1 MPPGFSIAGPTAL
14 LRQLIELMT
23 KILIIEDDP
32 QTREN
37 LELILDME
45 GFSVRAA
52 ANGRHGLELAR
63 ADCPD
68 LVVCDVTMPEL
79 DGHGVLRELRGS
91 PQTADIPFVFLTA
104 QGERHQQR
112 AGMNLGADDY
122 LCKPLDAED
131 LLAAVHARLQR
142 RRENRDATLAGA
154 GPDFSSPAPLKSLG
168 LTEREAEVL
177 LWVSQ
182 GKANADVATILGMSE
197 KTVKI
202 HLGHIFEKL
211 NVETRTAAAMV
222 AMETL
227 TRAKSEAAR
236 G

>member
-1 MPPGFSIAGPTAL
+1 
-14 LRQLIELMT
+14 MT
-23 KILIIEDDP
+23 KLLVIEDDD

-37 LELILDME
+37 LQIILDME
-45 GFSVRAA
+45 GYAVRTA
-52 ANGRHGLELAR
+52 ANGREGLALAR
-63 ADCPD
+63 SDRPE
-68 LVVCDVTMPEL
+68 LIICDVSMPEM
-79 DGHGVLRELRGS
+79 DGHAVLRQLRADAT
-91 PQTADIPFVFLTA
+91 TADVPFIFLTA

-131 LLAAVHARLQR
+131 LLAAVRARLQR
-142 RRENRDATLAGA
+142 KRENHDAALADA
-154 GPDFSSPAPLKSLG
+154 GPDFTSSTPLESLG
-168 LTEREAEVL
+168 LTVREAEVL

-222 AMETL
+222 AMEKL
-227 TRAKSEAAR
+227 SRAKIEAAR
-236 G
+236 P

>member
-1 MPPGFSIAGPTAL
+1 
-14 LRQLIELMT
+14 MT
-23 KILIIEDDP
+23 KILIIEDDE

-37 LELILDME
+37 LQIILNME
-45 GFSVRAA
+45 GYEVRSA
-52 ANGRHGLELAR
+52 ANGREGLALAR
-63 ADCPD
+63 GDRPE
-68 LVVCDVTMPEL
+68 LIICDVSMPEM
-79 DGHGVLRELRGS
+79 DGHEVLRQLRADT
-91 PQTADIPFVFLTA
+91 QTADIPFVFLTA

-131 LLAAVHARLQR
+131 LLAAVRARLQR
-142 RRENRDATLAGA
+142 KRENHDAAIAGA
-154 GPDFSSPAPLKSLG
+154 GPDFSSPVPLQSLG
-168 LTEREAEVL
+168 LTVREAEVL

-211 NVETRTAAAMV
+211 SVETRTAAAMV
-222 AMETL
+222 AIETL
-227 TRAKSEAAR
+227 TRAKREVPAS
-236 G
+236 

>member
-1 MPPGFSIAGPTAL
+1 
-14 LRQLIELMT
+14 MT
-23 KILIIEDDP
+23 KLLVIEDDE

-37 LELILDME
+37 LAIILDME
-45 GFSVRAA
+45 GYAVRSAP
-52 ANGRHGLELAR
+52 NGRDGLALAQ
-63 ADCPD
+63 ADHPA
-68 LVVCDVTMPEL
+68 LIICDVSMPEM
-79 DGHGVLRELRGS
+79 DGHEVLRKLRGDAS
-91 PQTADIPFVFLTA
+91 TADIPFIFLTA

-131 LLAAVHARLQR
+131 LLAAVRARLR
-142 RRENRDATLAGA
+142 RKTESRDAALADA
-154 GPDFSSPAPLKSLG
+154 GPDFSSSVPLESLG
-168 LTEREAEVL
+168 LTVREAEVL

-211 NVETRTAAAMV
+211 NVETRTAAAMI

-227 TRAKSEAAR
+227 TRVKRETTQA
-236 G
+236 

>member
-1 MPPGFSIAGPTAL
+1 
-14 LRQLIELMT
+14 MT
-23 KILIIEDDP
+23 KLLIIEDDE

-45 GFSVRAA
+45 GYAVRSAC
-52 ANGRHGLELAR
+52 NGREGLSLVQAERPELIICDVSMPAMDGHEVLRQLR
-63 ADCPD
+63 ADD
-68 LVVCDVTMPEL
+68 K
-79 DGHGVLRELRGS
+79 
-91 PQTADIPFVFLTA
+91 TANIPFIFLTA
-104 QGERHQQR
+104 QGERHQLR

-131 LLAAVHARLQR
+131 LLAAVRARLQR
-142 RRENRDATLAGA
+142 QRENRDAALADA
-154 GPDFSSPAPLKSLG
+154 GPDFSSAEPLQTLG
-168 LTEREAEVL
+168 LTAREAEVL

-211 NVETRTAAAMV
+211 NVETRTAAAMM

-227 TRAKSEAAR
+227 TRVKRETAR
-236 G
+236 A